1 MVLLHTY
8 GFHGN
13 GYFVILNTQKGAR
26 EGYKVQGQG
35 LKVTGHQ
42 VQIGFKASVRFSW
55 GIFYIHVSHI

>member
-1 MVLLHTY
+1 MILLHTY

-13 GYFVILNTQKGAR
+13 RYFVILNTQKGAR

-42 VQIGFKASVRFSW
+42 VQIGFKRVWGSVGVFF
-55 GIFYIHVSHI
+55 IYM